1 MPSATPTTAAAS
13 PPVRPHEPL
22 PAYYGD
28 ETDHQRFLR
37 QIFDDTAV
45 DYDRI
50 ERILALG
57 TGPWYRRQAL
67 LRAGLGQGMQVLDVG
82 IGTGLL
88 AREALA
94 VIRRPLEVV
103 AVDRGVRERL
113 RRVDL
118 ADLVIRGGERVVD
131 GEVIDLRPREDPLCL
146 VGIARIDED
155 VRVYTLELPI

>member
-1 MPSATPTTAAAS
+1 M
-13 PPVRPHEPL
+13 
-22 PAYYGD
+22 
-28 ETDHQRFLR
+28 
-37 QIFDDTAV
+37 
-45 DYDRI
+45 
-50 ERILALG
+50 
-57 TGPWYRRQAL
+57 
-67 LRAGLGQGMQVLDVG
+67 
-82 IGTGLL
+82 
-88 AREALA
+88 
-94 VIRRPLEVV
+94 IRRPLEVV